1 MSMTAA
7 PKSFPLPRA
16 AVSWLDRASSALLL
30 PDRGQAI
37 DFSRPLGEAALADP
51 ASVSWRIFKNPV
63 SLFIGGVAAVILEL
77 AEPRVR
83 TGVWEY
89 TGFRGDPARRIRRT
103 GLAAMV
109 TVYGPRS
116 TAEAMIAEVRRLHE
130 RVRGTTPAGVPYNA
144 NDPELLNWVQA
155 TAAFGFAGAYHA
167 YVAALSAADR
177 NRYYNEGLPSAALYG
192 ATGAPASEAEVSAIF
207 QNMRGR
213 LEPSPILFEFLDIVR
228 KAPVLPMPLRLAQP
242 LFVAAAVSLTPA
254 WARKLIGLPDDFC
267 LRGWQEVMVK
277 QAGAAAD
284 RIVLQSSPAVQSC
297 LRMGL
302 AADYLHGG
310 TPGR

>member
-1 MSMTAA
+1 MIAA

-16 AVSWLDRASSALLL
+16 VVSWLDRASSALLV

-37 DFSRPLGEAALADP
+37 DFGQPLGEAALTDP

-89 TGFRGDPARRIRRT
+89 TGFRTDPARRIRRT

-130 RVRGTTPAGVPYNA
+130 RVRGTTPAGEPYHA

-167 YVAALSAADR
+167 YVAPLSAADR
-177 NRYYNEGLPSAALYG
+177 NRYYNEGQPSAALYG
-192 ATGAPASEAEVSAIF
+192 ATGAPSSEGEVSAIF
-207 QNMRGR
+207 ENMRGR

-228 KAPVLPMPLRLAQP
+228 KAPVLPQPLRLAQP

-254 WARKLIGLPDDFC
+254 WVRKLAGLPDAFC
-267 LRGWQEVMVK
+267 LGGWQEGIVK

-302 AADYLHGG
+302 PADYLYRA
-310 TPGR
+310 TSSR